1 MSEELK
7 TYYQFFY
14 NDTEFYSEPM
24 TKETMILNVMATL
37 DSCGFDEEARFTI
50 LPVELTKN
58 QYKNKDKEFT
68 YHIREN

>member
-7 TYYQFFY
+7 RYYQFFY
-14 NDTEFYSEPM
+14 NHTEFYSEPM

-50 LPVELTKN
+50 LPVELTET
-58 QYKNKDKEFT
+58 QYKNKDREFI
-68 YHIREN
+68 YWVQEN